1 MTRGRETAATQP
13 RAEKSPVKCPCL
25 YSSVA
30 PICRADTES
39 MRIPPT
45 VHLNRFCLTEHYR
58 RCDLY
63 RRFLEILAE
72 KRERWRAQG
81 ASRGRTAGEDGCWA
95 ERNPARKH

>member
-1 MTRGRETAATQP
+1 M
-13 RAEKSPVKCPCL
+13 KCPCL

-45 VHLNRFCLTEHYR
+45 VHLNRFCLSEHYR

-63 RRFLEILAE
+63 RRFLGILAE
-72 KRERWRAQG
+72 KPENWRALRARG
-81 ASRGRTAGEDGCWA
+81 ERTGGEPAGSREDI
-95 ERNPARKH
+95 PALKP